1 MNITIVI
8 PIKNEV
14 GSIKILYDEIVNVMS
29 KIENIS
35 YEIFLVDDGS
45 VQTKYSIKFNNLK

>member
-45 VQTKYSIKFNNLK
+45 VQTKYSISNH